1 MAVVRDITIDQLIQ
15 AVTGIST
22 SGMSDS
28 TGQAIK
34 NSIDALTTA
43 LTTELRLLRKSVTV
57 TVSSGQ
63 TGAQSTGVARN
74 KIVSLIPIYS
84 DDFFYDPVITTLTA
98 NSEIE
103 VRTTK
108 GTAVTAQRSYTF
120 DVVYTA
126 Y

>member
-1 MAVVRDITIDQLIQ
+1 MAFIEVDEPAML
-15 AVTGIST
+15 
-22 SGMSDS
+22 DS

-108 GTAVTAQRSYTF
+108 GTAVTAQRRYTF